1 MLSPLVGGD
10 LAHLVSGHFA
20 YVLATTPWLS
30 LNAVQHLQGPF
41 VVSYSAGITSPVVQV
56 TGAVLHDLQIQCF
69 THQRICRDLDW
80 ATATYCMQ
88 DVIAGENRMIPEAL
102 V

>member
-1 MLSPLVGGD
+1 ML
-10 LAHLVSGHFA
+10 AN
-20 YVLATTPWLS
+20 TPWLS
-30 LNAVQHLQGPF
+30 FDAVQPLQGPF

-88 DVIAGENRMIPEAL
+88 DSIAGEDCMVPEAL
-102 V
+102 VWPWKQTTVSNCDDSKLMAIG